1 MDNTLNT
8 FTKGMIKDVA
18 ETLRPEQ
25 SYEDAQDMKLN
36 AGSSASEYIISNVK
50 GNNLSFTLPDVPVLF
65 TVNIKD
71 ISLPT
76 NWSETITITTS
87 SLGTFTGNTFYG
99 LSSDKDDYLDK
110 IQESIL
116 EDPIFASLNL
126 NVARSG
132 SRIRIWSNDIS
143 ITNIQ
148 LSYSSVKV
156 QQIQTDQQII
166 GWDVSNDVI
175 VLFTTN
181 DSSAT
186 GGIGSLWKLT
196 YDKVTF
202 DTTIKIIYSDD
213 IKFTTRQPIANPGG
227 VEMVYERPSIH
238 RIYWTDRM
246 NNLRSFNIDDPNV
259 MALDPDI
266 IDIDTSVIL
275 QSPYLKNIA
284 AGSGLLAGH
293 YQFSYY
299 LESSSGAITPYAP
312 ASNSIFITDYIPN
325 NSTVGYNEYKG
336 AAPETEVGVSIEIE
350 ISNVDSS
357 FDLIT
362 LIVIKKIIE
371 NASPIIEMITASIQ
385 NQSTIRYVYDGN
397 SEVALINEIDF
408 LAFRNTFDICHTIAQ
423 KDNIL
428 FAANTI
434 GKPFDIDFDTRAYRF
449 NNIKEHD
456 LRYDNGDPI
465 SISPLELLDIS
476 DPFALDRTSD
486 AINNDQY
493 VYKYQY
499 TSDSNGNPV
508 IGGQGP
514 NIKYKFTN
522 RKTHSDDRSLNNGA
536 YPYRLP
542 YPSGLFTEDL
552 GTGIDYDVNFYQ
564 DHKSPYVNHIFR
576 GYRRGETY
584 RFAWVPVK
592 NGVEGYARWIADIQM
607 PEIYE
612 DVFTSND
619 PNQETFITGDQ
630 RNTYQL
636 GVEFTVAIPSEISV
650 LIDSYKIKRVKLLP
664 NQRTVLAQGVLQ
676 QTAAVKTN
684 NGNGLYIDVRYYT
697 PILGDSSWQIKY
709 VNPWLSNNVKL
720 ENVNNGFDQK
730 TLNLPI
736 HDEYNELVDTYNYA
750 TFTQAWNYIGVD
762 VNGVKRYETQKPFC
776 FHSPDFLFGRP
787 IGHQNGDKIRLIAGL
802 KQQDGDTGNSGSVNA
817 VGGYQFWKLNNLT
830 PLPDDIQNKEIEV
843 TDALFMLKHSLNP
856 NPINM
861 NNYEFEISNK
871 SNPLYYTVVPQ
882 TAIIRSDGSSTTAIT
897 LDKAIRLIQD
907 ANYTTGPFTNNS
919 FATTGWLPGDP
930 ETYIDEV
937 VLTSLSGTSENLTGT
952 FKVASRPDKILANYM
967 RDVPN
972 QYGGKSYSA
981 RASNIYISTGTEV
994 STPIDN
1000 LTKTF
1005 KVYGGDTFVNVFDTL
1020 KMTKNYSISNFRP
1033 LRAAVGLWF
1042 PVESFINTDLR
1053 GGDAPNNTLQEYG
1066 NPSGYLD
1073 ISADATGIPNAEDF
1087 PLDIGGE
1094 TFKYNYVYSEEM
1106 DLQRSFPLPLTLIEN
1121 DLIYPTRIWA
1131 SNVKVYGEE
1140 NDSWRVFDSEKY
1152 LDIQG
1157 NFGEIRQLVTNNNT
1171 LYAWQENG
1179 FGVVSV
1185 NERALTADQ
1194 AGSGVILGKSGVLP
1208 RFDYLS
1214 ESIGSWHQFSFATS
1228 PNGVL
1233 FFDRKD
1239 GGLYL
1244 FGSQGL
1250 RDVSAGKVNSW
1261 LYKNTRGFI
1270 LQNDAPTG
1278 QVSQTGI
1285 SSTYDYVNKEFLIT
1299 FFDRPSSPGTP
1310 FLFTIPF
1317 TLAYSDIAD
1326 VFTSFRSFC
1335 PNMYINDNKNL
1346 LTPKPFS
1353 IPSEVYV
1360 HEQGDYGVFYDKDP
1374 STSSITTV
1382 VNKEPFIT
1390 KIFDN
1395 IRWLTEVFLPDGTE
1409 VSDETFSSI
1418 ETFNTYQTT
1427 GVKTVFKRLMREWK
1441 HAIQYQIDTKN
1452 RIRSH
1457 YVRQKFEFLNNNN
1470 KEFRLHYLMNL
1481 FRKIMK

>member
-8 FTKGMIKDVA
+8 FAKGMIKDVA
-18 ETLRPEQ
+18 ETLRPED

-36 AGSSASEYIISNVK
+36 AGNSASEYIISNVK
-50 GNNLSFTLPDVPVLF
+50 GNELSFILPDVPILF

-71 ISLPT
+71 ISLPAIW
-76 NWSETITITTS
+76 NETITITTP
-87 SLGTFTGNTFYG
+87 SLGTFTGSTFFG

-116 EDPIFASLNL
+116 EDQIFAPLNL

-132 SRIRIWSNDIS
+132 SRIRIWSDDITITS
-143 ITNIQ
+143 IQ
-148 LSYSSVKV
+148 FAYSNVTV
-156 QQIQTDQQII
+156 QQSQSDQQII
-166 GWDVSNDVI
+166 GWDVSNDII

-181 DSSAT
+181 DSSST

-196 YDKVTF
+196 YDKVSF
-202 DTTIKIIYSDD
+202 DATIKIIYSDALN
-213 IKFTTRQPIANPGG
+213 FTTLQPIANPGG
-227 VEMVYERPSIH
+227 VEMVYERPNIH
-238 RIYWTDRM
+238 RLYWTDRM
-246 NNLRSFNIDDPNV
+246 NNLRSFNIEDPNV

-266 IDIDTSVIL
+266 VDIDTEVIL

-284 AGSGLLAGH
+284 AGSGLIAGH

-325 NSTVGYNEYKG
+325 NSLVEYGDYKG
-336 AAPETEVGVSIEIE
+336 VAPETEVGVSIEIE
-350 ISNVDSS
+350 VRNIDTS

-362 LIVIKKIIE
+362 LIVIKKVLE
-371 NASPIIEMITASIQ
+371 NASPVIEMITASIQ

-397 SEVALINEIDF
+397 SEVASINEIDF
-408 LAFRNTFDICHTIAQ
+408 LAVRNTFDICHTIAQ

-449 NNIKEHD
+449 NNVQQHD
-456 LRYDNGDPI
+456 LRYDDGNPI

-486 AINNDQY
+486 AINDNQY

-499 TSDSNGNPV
+499 TPDANGNPV

-514 NIKYKFTN
+514 YISYKFTN
-522 RKTHSDDRSLNNGA
+522 RVTHSDDRSVNDVSA
-536 YPYRLP
+536 YPFRLP
-542 YPSGLFTEDL
+542 YPVGEFTESL
-552 GTGIDYDVNFYQ
+552 GTGIDYNRDFFK
-564 DHKSPYVNHIFR
+564 DHKSPYTNHIFR

-592 NGVEGYARWIADIQM
+592 NGKEGYARWIADIQM

-612 DVFTSND
+612 DIFTSND

-630 RNTYQL
+630 QNTYQL
-636 GVEFTVAIPSEISV
+636 GVEFTVDIPIEV
-650 LIDSYKIKRVKLLP
+650 AKLIDSYRIKRVKLEP
-664 NQRTVLAQGVLQ
+664 NQRTILAQGILQ
-676 QTAAVKTN
+676 QTVKVHKRSN
-684 NGNGLYIDVRYYT
+684 YSGPAQSYN
-697 PILGDSSWQIKY
+697 PIIGDSTFQITGG
-709 VNPWLSNNVKL
+709 VPG
-720 ENVNNGFDQK
+720 GFQNR
-730 TLNLPI
+730 TLNLPV
-736 HDEYNELVDTYNYA
+736 HDEYNVLVDTYNNN
-750 TFTQAWNYIGVD
+750 TWSVAWNFIGTID
-762 VNGVKRYETQKPFC
+762 GVEQFETQKPFC

-787 IGHQNGDKIRLIAGL
+787 LGYQPGDKIKLIAGL
-802 KQQDGDTGNSGSVNA
+802 KQPEGGVGNLGSSTSDGD
-817 VGGYQFWKLNNLT
+817 YFFWKLNNLT
-830 PLPDDIQNKEIEV
+830 PLPDNIQNKEIVV
-843 TDALFMLKHSLNP
+843 TDGLYISKYSLKPEPFFFNDFEFKFENRSH
-856 NPINM
+856 PI
-861 NNYEFEISNK
+861 S
-871 SNPLYYTVVPQ
+871 YTSQP
-882 TAIIRSDGSSTTAIT
+882 TLTLHNSDGSTTTVIT
-897 LDKAIRLIQD
+897 LDEAIPLIQSD
-907 ANYTTGPFTNNS
+907 NYTTGVFTNNS

-930 ETYIDEV
+930 ETAIDEV
-937 VLTSLSGTSENLTGT
+937 VLDTFLGQNHTETGI
-952 FKVASRPDKILANYM
+952 FKIATRPDKILANYM

-981 RASNIYISTGTEV
+981 RASNIYISTGTQV
-994 STPIDN
+994 TTPFDN
-1000 LTKTF
+1000 LTRTF
-1005 KVYGGDTFVNVFDTL
+1005 EVYGGDTFVNVFDTL
-1020 KMTKNYSISNFRP
+1020 KMTKNYQISEYR
-1033 LRAAVGLWF
+1033 LWRAGVGLWF
-1042 PVESFINTDLR
+1042 PVESFVNTDLR
-1053 GGDAPNNTLQEYG
+1053 GGDEPNNTLMDYN
-1066 NPSGYLD
+1066 NPGGSLD
-1073 ISADATGIPNAEDF
+1073 ISRDVSGIPNAEDF

-1185 NERALTADQ
+1185 NERALTTDQ
-1194 AGSGVILGKSGVLP
+1194 SGSGVILGKSGVLP

-1214 ESIGSWHQFSFATS
+1214 ELVGSWHQFSFATS
-1228 PNGVL
+1228 PIGIL
-1233 FFDRKD
+1233 FFDKKD
-1239 GGLYL
+1239 AGLYL
-1244 FGSQGL
+1244 LGSQGL
-1250 RDVSAGKVNSW
+1250 RDISAGKINSW
-1261 LYKNTRGFI
+1261 LHKNTRGLI

-1278 QVSQTGI
+1278 QVFQTGI

-1299 FFDRPSSPGTP
+1299 FFDRQPYNVSGNPI
-1310 FLFTIPF
+1310 FFTFPF
-1317 TLAYSDIAD
+1317 TLAYSDVSD
-1326 VFTSFRSFC
+1326 VFISFRSFA
-1335 PNMYINDNKNL
+1335 PNMYINDNKNIF
-1346 LTPKPFS
+1346 TPKPFS

-1360 HEQGDYGVFYDKDP
+1360 HEQGEYGVFYDKDP

-1395 IRWLTEVFLPDGTE
+1395 IRWFSEVFLPNGTE
-1409 VSDETFSSI
+1409 VSDETVSSI

-1441 HAIQYQIDTKN
+1441 HAIQYQFGTKN

-1470 KEFRLHYLMNL
+1470 KEFRLHYIMNL